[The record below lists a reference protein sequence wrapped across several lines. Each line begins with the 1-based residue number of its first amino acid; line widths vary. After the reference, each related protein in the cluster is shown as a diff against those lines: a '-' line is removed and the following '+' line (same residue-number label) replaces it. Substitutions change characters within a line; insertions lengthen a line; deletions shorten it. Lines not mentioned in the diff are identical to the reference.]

1 METARDSP
9 PSGLDRLA
17 LLDAKRRQAEADASR
32 RAAIRAARMRRLLAR
47 MALDAG
53 EPLVMALREGG
64 ERAERVRVLLGE
76 VVVEPAA
83 RARLGLP
90 LGSGPG

>member
-1 METARDSP
+1 
-9 PSGLDRLA
+9 LDRLTA
-17 LLDAKRRQAEADASR
+17 LDAKRRQAEADAAR
-32 RAAIRAARMRRLLAR
+32 RAAIRAARVRKLLAR

-53 EPLVMALREGG
+53 EPLVLALREGG
-64 ERAERVRVLLGE
+64 ERADRVRALLGE
-76 VVVEPAA
+76 IVVDPAA

>member
-1 METARDSP
+1 
-9 PSGLDRLA
+9 
-17 LLDAKRRQAEADASR
+17 
-32 RAAIRAARMRRLLAR
+32 MRRLVAR

-64 ERAERVRVLLGE
+64 ERAARVRALLDE

-90 LGSGPG
+90 GGPRSG

>member
-1 METARDSP
+1 MEAARDSP
-9 PSGLDRLA
+9 SGLERLA
-17 LLDAKRRQAEADASR
+17 RLEAKRRKAEADAAR

-64 ERAERVRVLLGE
+64 ERAERVRALLGE
-76 VVVEPAA
+76 FVVEPAA
-83 RARLGLP
+83 RTRLGLP
-90 LGSGPG
+90 LGPRGG

>member
-1 METARDSP
+1 METARDS

-17 LLDAKRRQAEADASR
+17 LLDAKRRQAEADAAR
-32 RAAIRAARMRRLLAR
+32 RAAVRAARMRRLLAR

-64 ERAERVRVLLGE
+64 ERAERVRAMLGE
-76 VVVEPAA
+76 FVVEPAA

-90 LGSGPG
+90 LGPGPG

>member
-1 METARDSP
+1 MEAARDS

-17 LLDAKRRQAEADASR
+17 LLDAKRRQAEADAAR
-32 RAAIRAARMRRLLAR
+32 RAAIRAARVRKLLAR

-53 EPLVMALREGG
+53 EPLVLALREGG
-64 ERAERVRVLLGE
+64 ERAERVRALLAE
-76 VVVEPAA
+76 FVVEPAA

-90 LGSGPG
+90 LGPRGG

>member
-1 METARDSP
+1 MEASRDSP
-9 PSGLDRLA
+9 SGLERLA
-17 LLDAKRRQAEADASR
+17 RLEAKRRKAEADAAR

-64 ERAERVRVLLGE
+64 ERAERVRALLGE
-76 VVVEPAA
+76 FVVEPAA
-83 RARLGLP
+83 RTRLGLP
-90 LGSGPG
+90 LGPRGG

>member
-1 METARDSP
+1 MEAARDS

-17 LLDAKRRQAEADASR
+17 LLDAKRRQAEADAAR
-32 RAAIRAARMRRLLAR
+32 RAAIRAARMRRLVAR

-64 ERAERVRVLLGE
+64 ERAARVRALLDE

-90 LGSGPG
+90 SGPRSG